1 MSIVKVVFL
10 GVVLVVVAS
19 VLKQYKPEFSLYFV
33 IASSFFL
40 FSLLFADLKGLLG
53 MYQGL
58 EDSIGEYKEYMGILV
73 KVIGITYLCELSG
86 GICKDAGYQTLASQV
101 ELCGK
106 VSIFLLGMPI
116 LMMLI
121 EQIRGLFI

>member
-1 MSIVKVVFL
+1 MSIVKVAFL
-10 GVVLVVVAS
+10 GVVLVVLAS
-19 VLKQYKPEFSLYFV
+19 VLKQYKPEFSLYLM

-53 MYQGL
+53 MYQEL
-58 EDSIGEYKEYMGILV
+58 ENSMGEYKAYFGILI

-86 GICKDAGYQTLASQV
+86 GICRDAGYQTLASQV

-116 LMMLI
+116 MMMLL
-121 EQIRGLFI
+121 EQIRGIFV

>member
-1 MSIVKVVFL
+1 MSIIKIAFL

-19 VLKQYKPEFSLYFV
+19 ILKQYKPEFSLYLL

-40 FSLLFADLKGLLG
+40 FSLLFADLRGLLE
-53 MYQGL
+53 MYKEL
-58 EDSIGEYKEYMGILV
+58 EQSLTEYKEYMGILI

-86 GICKDAGYQTLASQV
+86 GICRDAGYQTLASQV
-101 ELCGK
+101 ELSGK

-116 LMMLI
+116 LMMLLD
-121 EQIRGLFI
+121 QIRGLFV

>member
-1 MSIVKVVFL
+1 MSIIKIAFL

-19 VLKQYKPEFSLYFV
+19 ILKQYKPEFSLYLL

-40 FSLLFADLKGLLG
+40 FSLLFADLRGLLE
-53 MYQGL
+53 MYKEL
-58 EDSIGEYKEYMGILV
+58 EQSFTEYKEYMGILI

-86 GICKDAGYQTLASQV
+86 GICRDAGYQTLASQV
-101 ELCGK
+101 ELSGK

-116 LMMLI
+116 LMMLLD
-121 EQIRGLFI
+121 QIRGLFV

>member
-1 MSIVKVVFL
+1 MSIVKVAFL
-10 GVVLVVVAS
+10 GIVLVVVAS
-19 VLKQYKPEFSLYFV
+19 ILKQYKPEFSLYLL

-40 FSLLFADLKGLLG
+40 FSLLFADLTGLLG
-53 MYQGL
+53 MYQEL
-58 EDSIGEYKEYMGILV
+58 EESIGEYKEYMGILM

-86 GICKDAGYQTLASQV
+86 GICRDAGYQTLASQV

-116 LMMLI
+116 MMMLL
-121 EQIRGLFI
+121 EQIRGLFV

>member
-1 MSIVKVVFL
+1 MSIVKVAFL

-40 FSLLFADLKGLLG
+40 FSLMFANLRGLLG

-58 EDSIGEYKEYMGILV
+58 EESIGEYKEYMGILV
-73 KVIGITYLCELSG
+73 KVIGVTYLCELSG
-86 GICKDAGYQTLASQV
+86 GICKDAGYQTLALQV

-106 VSIFLLGMPI
+106 VTIFLMGMPI
-116 LMMLI
+116 MMMLL

>member
-1 MSIVKVVFL
+1 MSIVKVAFL

-58 EDSIGEYKEYMGILV
+58 ADSIGEYKEYMGILV

>member
-1 MSIVKVVFL
+1 MSIVKVTFL
-10 GVVLVVVAS
+10 GIVLVVMAS
-19 VLKQYKPEFSLYFV
+19 ILKQYKPEFSLYLI

-40 FSLLFADLKGLLG
+40 FSLLFADLKGILG
-53 MYQGL
+53 VYQGL

-86 GICKDAGYQTLASQV
+86 GICKDAGYHTLASQI

-116 LMMLI
+116 MMLVI
-121 EQIRGLFI
+121 EQIRGMFV